1 MSPLERLGL
10 EVAAFQLLGSR
21 TKAAMLCALLD
32 ANGRV
37 LSVDQLAAAR
47 PWMDADV
54 TDARNVI
61 KTRICLLR
69 EALQDVGLGAPILTA
84 SGRETG
90 GYLLPEPGRSAIF
103 TRLIEVAG

>member
-21 TKAAMLCALLD
+21 TKAAMLCALMD

-47 PWMDADV
+47 PWMDQNVAN
-54 TDARNVI
+54 ARNVI

-69 EALQDVGLGAPILTA
+69 ETLDDVGLGSPILTA
-84 SGRETG
+84 SGRVSG
-90 GYLLPEPGRSAIF
+90 GYSLPEPGRSVVLA
-103 TRLIEVAG
+103 RLIEVAA

>member
-21 TKAAMLCALLD
+21 TKAAMLCALMD

-47 PWMDADV
+47 PWIDRNV

-69 EALQDVGLGAPILTA
+69 ETLDDVGLGAPILTTSGRA
-84 SGRETG
+84 SG
-90 GYLLPEPGRSAIF
+90 GYSLPEPGRSAVLA
-103 TRLIEVAG
+103 RLIEVAA